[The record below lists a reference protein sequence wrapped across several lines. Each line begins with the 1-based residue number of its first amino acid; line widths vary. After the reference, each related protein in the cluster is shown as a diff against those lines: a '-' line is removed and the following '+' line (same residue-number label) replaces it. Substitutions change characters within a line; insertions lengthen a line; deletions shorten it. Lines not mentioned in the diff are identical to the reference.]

1 MIFEWDEVKNKI
13 NKAKHGVDF
22 ETAATVF
29 NYPLLVSRIERIVD
43 GEERW
48 QTIGIADGLLLLLV
62 AHLDIGDNETTIRI
76 LSARKANNHE
86 RKRYE
91 NGSF

>member
-1 MIFEWDEVKNKI
+1 MFFEWDENKNRI

-29 NYPLLVSRIERIVD
+29 DDPLLASRVERIVD

-48 QTIGIADGLLLLLV
+48 QTIGMAEGLMLLLV
-62 AHLDIGDNETTIRI
+62 AHLDICGNVTTIRI

-91 NGSF
+91 NGTF